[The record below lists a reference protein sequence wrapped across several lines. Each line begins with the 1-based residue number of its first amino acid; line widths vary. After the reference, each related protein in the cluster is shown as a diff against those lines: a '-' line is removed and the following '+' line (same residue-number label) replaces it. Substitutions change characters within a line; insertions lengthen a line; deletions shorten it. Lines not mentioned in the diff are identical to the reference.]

1 MSAVKQTEEI
11 PQRQLRLEPLTRP
24 FRVRKKP
31 RQPTHQAAGRT
42 SVLPAWQSK
51 QICALLPARPF
62 EQPERH
68 ATPETPAAKIFL
80 RQPLRPD
87 MMVNLQIGQIH
98 SLRAT
103 GQQTP
108 VKLFIFT
115 GQQSLVR
122 TTKPR
127 RVESDFQQH

>member
-11 PQRQLRLEPLTRP
+11 PQRQLRLKPCTRP

-31 RQPTHQAAGRT
+31 RQPAHQAASRT
-42 SVLPAWQSK
+42 SILPPWQSEK
-51 QICALLPARPF
+51 ISALLSARPVD
-62 EQPERH
+62 QPERH
-68 ATPETPAAKIFL
+68 ATPETPTAKIFL
-80 RQPLRPD
+80 RQPLRPN
-87 MMVNLQIGQIH
+87 MMVNLQIGEIH

-115 GQQSLVR
+115 RQQSLVCSSE
-122 TTKPR
+122 PR
-127 RVESDFQQH
+127 SVESDFQ